1 MEETVGEAKTGFP
14 SGELIEKQQKE
25 LDELTEKLENAERA
39 QKQLFLIV
47 FQVRLNTLLV
57 LAHYYYYYYFYY
69 YKRGKLLKSFGLTS

>member
-1 MEETVGEAKTGFP
+1 MEETVGDAKTGFP

-57 LAHYYYYYYFYY
+57 LAHYCYCYCYYYYYYFI
-69 YKRGKLLKSFGLTS
+69 